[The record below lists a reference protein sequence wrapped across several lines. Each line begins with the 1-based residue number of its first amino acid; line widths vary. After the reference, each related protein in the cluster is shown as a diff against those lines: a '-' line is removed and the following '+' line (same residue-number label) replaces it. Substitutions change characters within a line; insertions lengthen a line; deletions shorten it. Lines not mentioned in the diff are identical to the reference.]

1 MKNLET
7 FFELSNYDS
16 KNITNK
22 GTQIISQN
30 DLNEIETK
38 GVTIEFLEALNVPVF
53 KYKTQITIHGLFPEL
68 KNNYLGG
75 YKNLFQNKN
84 LSIGVKWQVVDYA
97 KKELIYKTIKK
108 FDNNW
113 RLQHN
118 STDYYIYKCSKSF
131 YTKEDCKIYLE
142 AAKEEVKHIDKSLFF
157 GNCGVYLSQHL
168 YGGYFLVTYINLG
181 AVKQENVNKCIENI
195 CKASLNEISLKVK
208 ADEERAEKERKEAE
222 EKRRIERENQN
233 ALEKPFLDAAKSFL
247 NANGYNYQKNV
258 PITEGSVFISVDYY
272 NEKVYFTAKKF
283 TKTKQQKDWR
293 YILCRSESLNFDFNN
308 SGYKYSLKT
317 YSGYTIE
324 LKNDIDI
331 PQKQESSA
339 NELKSTSFEVVNYS
353 DKCIAIFGS
362 TILIKDKLK
371 EIGAKFNPY
380 LNKGGVKTAGWV
392 LPISKQN
399 LLNSIIN

>member
-113 RLQHN
+113 RVQHN
-118 STDYYIYKCSKSF
+118 STDYYLYKCSKSF
-131 YTKEDCKIYLE
+131 YTKEDYKIYLE

-157 GNCGVYLSQHL
+157 GNCGVYLSQFLH
-168 YGGYFLVTYINLG
+168 GGYFLVTYINLG
-181 AVKQENVNKCIENI
+181 AIKQENVNKCIENI

-208 ADEERAEKERKEAE
+208 ADEERAEMERKEAE

-247 NANGYNYQKNV
+247 NTNGYNYQKNV
-258 PITEGSVFISVDYY
+258 PITEGSIFISVDYY

-308 SGYKYSLKT
+308 SGYKYSQKT
-317 YSGYTIE
+317 CSGYTIE

-339 NELKSTSFEVVNYS
+339 NEVKSTSFEVVNYS

>member
-22 GTQIISQN
+22 GTQIINQQ
-30 DLNEIETK
+30 DLNEIETN

-68 KNNYLGG
+68 RNNYLGG

-97 KKELIYKTIKK
+97 KKNLIYSAIRK
-108 FDNNW
+108 FNNSW
-113 RLQHN
+113 KVQHN
-118 STDYYIYKCSKSF
+118 STDFYLYKCSKSF
-131 YTKEDCKIYLE
+131 STKEEYKLYLE
-142 AAKEEVKHIDKSLFF
+142 AATEEVKHIDKDLFF

-168 YGGYFLVTYINLG
+168 YGGYFLVTYINIG
-181 AVKQENVNKCIENI
+181 AVKQDNVNKCIENI
-195 CKASLNEISLKVK
+195 CKASLNEISLKVQ
-208 ADEERAEKERKEAE
+208 ADEAQAAKERQEAE
-222 EKRRIERENQN
+222 EARQAKRQQQD
-233 ALEKPFLDAAKSFL
+233 ALEKPFLDAAKEFL
-247 NANGYNYQKNV
+247 KSNNYSYQKNQL
-258 PITEGSVFISVDYY
+258 ITEGSIFISIDYY
-272 NEKVYFTAKKF
+272 NEKIFFTAKKF

-293 YILCRSESLNFDFNN
+293 YILCRSESLNFDFSN

-324 LKNDIDI
+324 TKKVIDI
-331 PQKQESSA
+331 PQKQEASA
-339 NELKSTSFEVVNYS
+339 KEIKSTSFEVVNYS

-380 LNKGGVKTAGWV
+380 LNKQGVKTAGWV
-392 LPISKQN
+392 LPISKQS
-399 LLNSIIN
+399 LLNAIIQ

>member
-22 GTQIISQN
+22 GSKVISQT

-113 RLQHN
+113 ILQHN

-131 YTKEDCKIYLE
+131 YTKEDYKIYLE

-324 LKNDIDI
+324 VKKDIDT
-331 PQKQESSA
+331 PQKQETSSK
-339 NELKSTSFEVVNYS
+339 ETKSTSFEVVNYS

-399 LLNSIIN
+399 LLNNIIN

>member
-22 GTQIISQN
+22 GSKVISQT

-131 YTKEDCKIYLE
+131 YTKEDYKIYLE

-324 LKNDIDI
+324 VKKDIDT
-331 PQKQESSA
+331 PQKQETSSK
-339 NELKSTSFEVVNYS
+339 ETKSTSFEVVNYS

-399 LLNSIIN
+399 LLNNIIN